1 MAESDIDSS
10 AMWITALLLLAA
22 LSDSVHN
29 GRLGKTSVSVPR
41 LDSAVAVDGVIDE
54 GVWKRAARLT
64 GFSQY
69 QPVDGRPAVE
79 PTEVLVWYSSDAIH
93 FGIRATELHG
103 DVVRATR
110 ANRDDIAS
118 EDHVQILLDTDNG
131 RQLAFLFGVNP
142 LGVQQDG
149 TRGATFAGGAG
160 GASATGGGFRNINP
174 LDGSVDLNPD
184 YVFESRGRLVPG
196 GYEVE
201 IRIPF
206 KSLRYQ
212 DAAVQSWG
220 IHVLRRVQH
229 TGFQDTWAPAVRANA
244 NFLAQSG
251 TLEGLRDMHRGLVLE
266 AAPTVTARLDGSPRA
281 GRDRVYK
288 GESEFGGDARWGI
301 RQNLT
306 LNATINPDFSQVEAD
321 VGQVLLNERFALFYP
336 EKRPFFL
343 DGLELFDTPNQLIY
357 TRQIVE
363 PVGGVKLTGRLSG
376 VNAAAMLVQDDD
388 DQSYDD
394 SRNPLFGVVRLR
406 REFGRAY
413 TLGSVFTTRE
423 DGDDFS
429 RLAGADVR
437 VYHSKLY
444 WVQLQAAQ
452 SWTDSLGSS
461 RNGSLLQADWDRTG
475 RQWGFHYAVRA
486 LEPGFRAA
494 SGFVNRTGIV
504 EARTFNRLSFYGAKD
519 ASVQTYGS
527 FFQADRIWDYDAP
540 GRPLVETVESITP
553 TATLR
558 GGWQLN
564 ASLSRRSFAYNP
576 SDYANVTVF
585 RAGPADEALPPGPF
599 VVPGRERNQI
609 AGSFRVTTPTLR
621 FLSATAGVTHG
632 KTPIFREAAP
642 GRSTRVDG
650 ALELRPTTALRTT
663 LQFSHLTLD
672 RSLDDSRF
680 SSETIPR
687 IKTEYQVTRS
697 LFLRLVGQYAARSR
711 SALVNRDGIPLL
723 VGGVIDTGTKS
734 NEFSMD
740 WLFSYRPMPGTLVYL
755 GYGSTMEE
763 PDEFRFDGLR
773 RTRDGFFGKVS
784 YLFRY

>member
-29 GRLGKTSVSVPR
+29 GRLGKISVSVPR

-452 SWTDSLGSS
+452 SW
-461 RNGSLLQADWDRTG
+461 
-475 RQWGFHYAVRA
+475 
-486 LEPGFRAA
+486 LEPKRLAA
-494 SGFVNRTGIV
+494 SGRLGSHGPSMGLSLRG
-504 EARTFNRLSFYGAKD
+504 ARTRAWLQGGFRVREPHRNRRSEN
-519 ASVQTYGS
+519 VQSSELLRREGCLGPDVRLI
-527 FFQADRIWDYDAP
+527 FP
-540 GRPLVETVESITP
+540 GRQDL
-553 TATLR
+553 
-558 GGWQLN
+558 
-564 ASLSRRSFAYNP
+564 
-576 SDYANVTVF
+576 
-585 RAGPADEALPPGPF
+585 
-599 VVPGRERNQI
+599 
-609 AGSFRVTTPTLR
+609 
-621 FLSATAGVTHG
+621 
-632 KTPIFREAAP
+632 
-642 GRSTRVDG
+642 
-650 ALELRPTTALRTT
+650 
-663 LQFSHLTLD
+663 
-672 RSLDDSRF
+672 
-680 SSETIPR
+680 
-687 IKTEYQVTRS
+687 
-697 LFLRLVGQYAARSR
+697 
-711 SALVNRDGIPLL
+711 
-723 VGGVIDTGTKS
+723 
-734 NEFSMD
+734 
-740 WLFSYRPMPGTLVYL
+740 
-755 GYGSTMEE
+755 
-763 PDEFRFDGLR
+763 GLR
-773 RTRDGFFGKVS
+773 RAGTPARRNRGIDHTDSYPPRRLAAERIAFPKVVRLQS
-784 YLFRY
+784 LRLCERNRFPRWSCR